1 VLSAAKQNP
10 FLHDNQNPEIPMFS
24 HITINYIFVFSVIII
39 WFMLGYQ
46 FMLFLLG
53 YLYGFQS
60 DRQRRKLEQ
69 DNLELPKISLMIPAH
84 NEGLVITQT
93 LESLLQLNYPADS
106 LEILVINDGS
116 MDDTAKQV
124 ELVAAR
130 DPRVRLFSIPR
141 EFAAR
146 GKSAALNRGLAECR
160 HQVIGIFDADNL
172 PEQDSV
178 IHLARQLAANPSL
191 GAVIGKFRCIN
202 KKKNLLTRFINLESL
217 AFQWIIQAGRWH
229 MLRMSTLPGTNYLI
243 HRKLIEELG
252 GWDEQALTED
262 AEMSIRIY
270 QAGHLIKFVPY
281 AVTWEQEPETLRV
294 WIKQRTRWARGNNY
308 VLEKYLTR
316 VFKIKPRVVGLEL
329 FYAMAV
335 YYIFFVAILLSDLLF
350 ILSFFN
356 LVLIPVPGPYN
367 EVWLFAYILFI
378 LELVIALS
386 REKEDSPL
394 NIFLI
399 ALSYFTYCQLWIY
412 VVLKA
417 AYQDFVLK
425 REHIWDKTQRFRVS
439 STKPQQ

>member
-1 VLSAAKQNP
+1 ML
-10 FLHDNQNPEIPMFS
+10 S
-24 HITINYIFVFSVIII
+24 HITIDYLFVFSVIII

-46 FMLFLLG
+46 FILFLLG
-53 YLYGFQS
+53 YLYGFKAE
-60 DRQRRKLEQ
+60 RQRRMLEQ
-69 DNLELPKISLMIPAH
+69 QPLDLPKVSLMIPAH
-84 NEGLVITQT
+84 NESLVITQT
-93 LESLLQLNYPADS
+93 LESLLRLNYPPDC

-116 MDDTAKQV
+116 TDDTAHQV
-124 ELVAAR
+124 EAVAAR
-130 DPRVRLFSIPR
+130 DSRVRLFNVPA

-146 GKSAALNRGLAECR
+146 GKSSALNCALPECR
-160 HQVIGIFDADNL
+160 HGVIGIFDADNL

-178 IHLARQLAANPSL
+178 IHLARQLAADPSL

-217 AFQWIIQAGRWH
+217 AFQWIVQAGRWH

-243 HRKLIEELG
+243 RRSLLEEVG
-252 GWDEQALTED
+252 GWDEEALTED

-294 WIKQRTRWARGNNY
+294 WFKQRTRWARGNNY
-308 VLEKYLTR
+308 VLEKYFMQ

-335 YYIFFVAILLSDLLF
+335 YYIFFIAILLSDLLF
-350 ILSFFN
+350 ILSCLD
-356 LVLIPVPGPYN
+356 LVLIPVPGPYK
-367 EVWLFAYILFI
+367 EVWLFAYFLFI
-378 LELVIALS
+378 LEIVIALS

-399 ALSYFTYCQLWIY
+399 ALSYFTYCQLWIL

-417 AYQDFVLK
+417 AYDDYILK
-425 REHIWDKTQRFRVS
+425 REHVWVKTQRFRVS
-439 STKPQQ
+439 VQKP

>member
-1 VLSAAKQNP
+1 LGAPSAAKRLP
-10 FLHDNQNPEIPMFS
+10 FRHDNHNPGTTMFS
-24 HITINYIFVFSVIII
+24 HIIINYFFVFSVIII

-46 FMLFLLG
+46 FILFLLG

-60 DRQRRKLEQ
+60 EKQRRKLEQ
-69 DNLELPKISLMIPAH
+69 TVMDLPKISLMIPAH
-84 NEGLVITQT
+84 NEGLVITHT
-93 LESLLQLNYPADS
+93 LEALLKMEYPVDS

-116 MDDTAKQV
+116 MDDTAEQV
-124 ELVAAR
+124 EAVAAR
-130 DPRVRLFSIPR
+130 DSRVRLFNVPR

-146 GKSAALNRGLAECR
+146 GKSEALNRGLAECR
-160 HQVIGIFDADNL
+160 HNVIGIFDADNL
-172 PEQDSV
+172 PESDSL
-178 IHLARQLAANPSL
+178 IHLARQLVANPSL

-202 KKKNLLTRFINLESL
+202 KKKNLLTRFINLECL
-217 AFQWIIQAGRWH
+217 AFQWIVQAGRWKL
-229 MLRMSTLPGTNYLI
+229 LRMSTLPGTNYLI
-243 HRKLIEELG
+243 HRHILEELG
-252 GWDEQALTED
+252 GWDAKALTED

-270 QAGHLIKFVPY
+270 QAGYLIKFVPY

-294 WIKQRTRWARGNNY
+294 WLKQRTRWARGNNY
-308 VLEKYLTR
+308 VIEKYFTR

-335 YYIFFVAILLSDLLF
+335 YYIFFIAILLSDLLF
-350 ILSFFN
+350 ILSLAN

-367 EVWLFAYILFI
+367 EVWIFAYFLFI

-399 ALSYFTYCQLWIY
+399 ALAYFTYCQLWI
-412 VVLKA
+412 VVVIRA
-417 AYQDFVLK
+417 AWQDFVLK

-439 STKPQQ
+439 SN